1 MSNGSLAPMKSRT
14 DPVSAPMAPRPDREL
29 LDRFHRLHDQEAFEQ
44 LVRRHGPMVLNV
56 CRRIL
61 VHAHDAEDAF
71 QATFLVLVRKA
82 GSLRNPELLA
92 NYLYGV
98 AYRVARKA
106 RTRIARQT
114 QCERQAKSMPA
125 EDVYFDLAW
134 QELRFLLDQELQHLP
149 TKYQAPLVLCYLEG
163 LSNEEAARRLGW
175 PTGSISYRLAKGR
188 ELLRQRL
195 ARRDKAFSAELLGVF
210 LLAQVAAEQVPDE
223 LLRTTVGAAVELAVK
238 GAGAPPALVGR
249 SILQN
254 LIKPAVT
261 ALLILVFFGLATSVV
276 AHTIL
281 EGSRPAGV
289 TVPSGTG
296 TGAVQPAEGGTGGD
310 APVRSCH

>member
-1 MSNGSLAPMKSRT
+1 MKNRT
-14 DPVSAPMAPRPDREL
+14 DPAPAPTAPRSDREL

-98 AYRVARKA
+98 AYRVARKT

-114 QCERQAKSMPA
+114 QCERQAKYMPA
-125 EDVYFDLAW
+125 EDVYFDLGW
-134 QELRFLLDQELQHLP
+134 QELRVVLDQELHHLP
-149 TKYQAPLVLCYLEG
+149 AKYQAPLVLCYFEG

-195 ARRDKAFSAELLGVF
+195 SRRDKAFSAQLLGSF
-210 LLAQVAAEQVPDE
+210 LLAQVAAEQVPEE
-223 LLRTTVGAAVELAVK
+223 LLQTTVGAALELVGK
-238 GAGAPPALVGR
+238 GTAGPSALVGR
-249 SILQN
+249 GTLQN
-254 LIKPAVT
+254 ILKPVVIV
-261 ALLILVFFGLATSVV
+261 LMMLVFFGLATSVV

-281 EGSRPAGV
+281 EGGTRPAV
-289 TVPSGTG
+289 ITVPANNGSGV
-296 TGAVQPAEGGTGGD
+296 VQPVQDGGNGE
-310 APVRSCH
+310 APARPCH

>member
-1 MSNGSLAPMKSRT
+1 MKSRP
-14 DPVSAPMAPRPDREL
+14 DQAPAPMAPRSDREL
-29 LDRFHRLHDQEAFEQ
+29 LDRFHRLQDQEAFEQ

-106 RTRIARQT
+106 RTRIARQS
-114 QCERQAKSMPA
+114 QCERQAKFMPA
-125 EDVYFDLAW
+125 EDVYFDLGW
-134 QELRFLLDQELQHLP
+134 QELRVVLDQELQHLP
-149 TKYQAPLVLCYLEG
+149 TKYQAPLVLCYFEG

-195 ARRDKAFSAELLGVF
+195 SRRDKAFTAELLGSF

-223 LLRTTVGAAVELAVK
+223 LLRTTVSAALDLAVK
-238 GAGAPPALVGR
+238 GAGAPPGLLGR
-249 SILQN
+249 SLVQN
-254 LIKPAVT
+254 ALKPLVT
-261 ALLILVFFGLATSVV
+261 ILLILVFFGLATSVV
-276 AHTIL
+276 AHTML
-281 EGSRPAGV
+281 EGNRPQGTILPPNPGSGAG
-289 TVPSGTG
+289 
-296 TGAVQPAEGGTGGD
+296 QPGEGGANADQGT
-310 APVRSCH
+310 RICH